1 MAKKQLKD
9 DVLLKSVALR
19 VKSLREELNISQEQF
34 YNETDIHIGRIETGR
49 NNISIST
56 LSSICLY
63 FNISLSDFFKKVE
76 K

>member
-56 LSSICLY
+56 LSRLCHY